1 MTGSS
6 SAGGSLRGPWRHGAA
21 CVIAHFRVTP
31 RSTKEAIDGLAQTA
45 DGQAFQARL
54 RAVPEDGAANRALE
68 ALVARWLDVPKRTV
82 TLSTGGK
89 SRLKSV
95 RIDGDPDLLGAKL
108 QSHVEAFSND
118 RIIEEE

>member
-1 MTGSS
+1 
-6 SAGGSLRGPWRHGAA
+6 
-21 CVIAHFRVTP
+21 VIAHFRVTP